1 MVQEEENADFPTHGQ
16 TSKKPM
22 LDPNLTQQE
31 RHRIIAEKRQKRK
44 EEAKLKEEQEKECKD
59 KAAKD

>member
-1 MVQEEENADFPTHGQ
+1 
-16 TSKKPM
+16 M